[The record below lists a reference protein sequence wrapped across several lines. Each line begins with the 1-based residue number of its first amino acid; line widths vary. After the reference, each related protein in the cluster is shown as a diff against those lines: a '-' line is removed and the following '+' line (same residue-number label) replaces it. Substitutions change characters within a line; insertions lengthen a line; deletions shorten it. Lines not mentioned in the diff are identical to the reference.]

1 MIDRGLDRVFLDAN
15 VLFSAAY
22 RTGSG
27 LLHLWAREHCHLTT
41 SAFAHEEARR
51 NLDSQEQRDRLEHL
65 MVEVTLVPE
74 SPRRP
79 EHDAWNLPDKDVPIL
94 AAAVRARA
102 THLLTGDLAHFG
114 HLMGRSI
121 DGVSVL
127 RPAAYLKT

>member
-1 MIDRGLDRVFLDAN
+1 MDHVFLDAN

-22 RTGSG
+22 RSDSG
-27 LLHLWAREHCHLTT
+27 LLQLWTRENGRLIT

-51 NLDSQEQRDRLEHL
+51 NLDSEEQRDRLEHL
-65 MVEVTLVPE
+65 MADVTLVPE

-79 EHDAWNLPDKDVPIL
+79 EHDAWSLPDKDVPIL

-102 THLLTGDLAHFG
+102 TLLLTGDLAHFG
-114 HLMGRSI
+114 HLMGKSV
-121 DGVSVL
+121 DGVLVL

>member
-1 MIDRGLDRVFLDAN
+1 MDRVFLDAN

-22 RTGSG
+22 RSDSG
-27 LLHLWAREHCHLTT
+27 LLQLWTREDCRLIT

-51 NLDSQEQRDRLEHL
+51 NLDSEEQRDRLEHL
-65 MVEVTLVPE
+65 MADVTLVPE

-79 EHDAWNLPDKDVPIL
+79 EHDAWSLPDKDVPIL

-114 HLMGRSI
+114 HLMGKSV
-121 DGVSVL
+121 DGVLVL